1 MSLEDAKT
9 RLETKKGSDGAGAT
23 PSSGPRPWYET
34 FLELSEKIGKELDNP
49 LDVDPVVVDPRLR
62 GGNSEIRDGVTY
74 ASDEEHARRLRDT
87 QMHVL
92 SSQHLLSEIRP
103 DFEKL
108 SFHIFPRIFEL
119 DEQEEL
125 ISSLIEVEAAFQAWE
140 SNVDTIEGD
149 WGMPDEFAWD
159 AAAQF
164 CGRIGEMLKI
174 IYLTESA
181 SEHQNQVEL
190 ISLWSRGLRRILP
203 RKFKVKGLHWR
214 PGRPEHNSQSPDPV
228 RPSHEDR
235 TRLTWSSASIS
246 HICPLPHGELP
257 VSTEISLA
265 YSPVCLIGAGSW
277 RVNVGSKFGEPLAC
291 GGPEGRPRPGGR
303 KQDNESLSK
312 TSPCSTGLRAG

>member
-1 MSLEDAKT
+1 MQ
-9 RLETKKGSDGAGAT
+9 RRVWRQKKGSDGAGAT

-62 GGNSEIRDGVTY
+62 GEIQKYATGLLY

-174 IYLTESA
+174 IYLTERVHLSIRTRWVA
-181 SEHQNQVEL
+181 RFPSGLVE
-190 ISLWSRGLRRILP
+190 GLRRILP

-214 PGRPEHNSQSPDPV
+214 PGRPRARRV
-228 RPSHEDR
+228 RRR
-235 TRLTWSSASIS
+235 TRPAQ
-246 HICPLPHGELP
+246 P
-257 VSTEISLA
+257 
-265 YSPVCLIGAGSW
+265 
-277 RVNVGSKFGEPLAC
+277 
-291 GGPEGRPRPGGR
+291 
-303 KQDNESLSK
+303 
-312 TSPCSTGLRAG
+312 